1 MAAEEKKSL
10 PSNESRLSRNR
21 STGFRLHY
29 FPDIPVDGQVGVR
42 RCAPGQ
48 DDFQRTQYDSND
60 PACQDPAAGGDG
72 RRPLARQTALTAAQR
87 EEQAYQKG
95 LVEGNRQGLNAGE
108 EKGFELASRKIEPL
122 ITSIQQAVI
131 KLAAIREETYQQIES
146 EVVELALAIAR
157 KVICRE
163 VSTDKETVVCVA
175 REALAKVDDTGK
187 IKIKMNPADLQFIN
201 ETKYQLSN
209 LIGDVNSVTIEA
221 EESIQS
227 GGCVIET
234 DLGEIDAR
242 IEKQLQA
249 VEESF
254 RDARDKA
261 NAIDHIPD

>member
-10 PSNESRLSRNR
+10 HSNDRSVFQSRQ
-21 STGFRLHY
+21 TGFRLHY
-29 FPDIPVDGQVGVR
+29 FPDIPVDAQEGVR
-42 RCAPGQ
+42 HCVLAQ
-48 DDFQRTQYDSND
+48 DDFQRTQYDRNGLE
-60 PACQDPAAGGDG
+60 CLDPAAGDER
-72 RRPLARQTALTAAQR
+72 RRPFSGRKVLTAAER

-95 LVEGNRQGLNAGE
+95 LAEGNCQGLNDGE
-108 EKGFELASRKIEPL
+108 QKGFEIASRKIEPL
-122 ITSIQQAVI
+122 ITAVQQAVR
-131 KLAAIREETYQQIES
+131 KLTAIREETFNQIET

-175 REALAKVDDTGK
+175 REALAKVDDPGK

-209 LIGDVNSVTIEA
+209 LIANVNNVTIEA
-221 EESIQS
+221 EESIQC

-254 RDARDKA
+254 REARA
-261 NAIDHIPD
+261 TTNPPEPIPE